1 MKFSRETKNYL
12 SHVVDEAFR
21 TAIETA
27 RAGRDDADARAQA
40 LYARFGETLEA
51 AKAGFLA
58 TVRGL
63 VKDMGLTFAEG
74 YSIDHAEVFSTQSPH
89 SELARWC
96 FVETSCGAEGSRVK
110 ALSDVVDALVAA
122 RDRAR
127 GRAFLEIDCAKDAAE
142 VEAAVRRVC
151 DEELD
156 GVSSQVEAVMQ
167 DAAAPVARRASRINL
182 KKEAK

>member
-12 SHVVDEAFR
+12 SRIVDEKFK
-21 TAIETA
+21 TAVERA
-27 RAGRDDADARAQA
+27 RRDRDDADAKAQA
-40 LYARFGETLEA
+40 LYARFARALDGA
-51 AKAGFLA
+51 RAGFLG
-58 TVRGL
+58 VVEGI

-74 YSIDHAEVFSTQSPH
+74 YSVDHAEVFSTQSSH

-96 FVETSCGAEGSRVK
+96 FVETSCGAEGSPVK
-110 ALSDVVDALVAA
+110 ALSDVVDAVVAA

-127 GRAFLEIDCAKDAAE
+127 GRAFLEIECAKDAAE

-156 GVSSQVEAVMQ
+156 GVSSQVAAIVQ
-167 DAAAPVARRASRINL
+167 DACAPVARRASRIDL